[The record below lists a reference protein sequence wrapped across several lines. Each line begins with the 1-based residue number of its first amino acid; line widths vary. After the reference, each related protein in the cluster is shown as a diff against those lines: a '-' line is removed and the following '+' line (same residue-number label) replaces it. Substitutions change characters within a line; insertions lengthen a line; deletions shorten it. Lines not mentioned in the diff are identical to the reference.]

1 MYKPIVNNEK
11 IFDLTW
17 LAFPIKQQNT
27 IKCAIYQQKMQNII
41 FLHKIKANLNNTD
54 INIVN
59 NQKSK
64 LLSVFLWENPTCM
77 LSRHIHI

>member
-1 MYKPIVNNEK
+1 
-11 IFDLTW
+11 
-17 LAFPIKQQNT
+17 
-27 IKCAIYQQKMQNII
+27 MQNII

-77 LSRHIHI
+77 LSRHILI